1 MYSVSEA
8 FLEAVQKNTR
18 SFYWTGKITTAKGV
32 EYPFTNDDIVKGSG
46 YITHQ
51 CCGSSEIELGTVYA
65 AELGLTLLLDIDRY
79 TLDSAQVELFYHLRL
94 DSGEYEEVP
103 MGIFEVS
110 EANRTIHCLE
120 IKAYDRMLW
129 FEQSFGNAISSG
141 TPWQL
146 LTLASKACKVE
157 IGMEQ
162 ADIEALPNGKEVFGV
177 YSDNDIETWRDLIY
191 YLAQSMA
198 CFASINRAGQLV
210 FKTYGTSP
218 VLDVPNTQRF
228 SSSFSDFKTR
238 YTAIS
243 STNQRTQ
250 TAEYYALDP
259 DDGLTMNLGVSP
271 LLQYGLDE
279 TRKRVLE
286 AVLQAISVIDYVPF
300 DSTTIGNPA
309 LDVGDI
315 LTFSGGHADEQSRT
329 CITGYTYKINGKHTI
344 KCVGKNPRLAD
355 AKSKNDKNITGL
367 LNQVE
372 AGKII
377 YYNFI
382 NAAPFLIKTTPQEV
396 LSIEYVAAE
405 ETSATFLAEI
415 LLKANP
421 EKGTQQ
427 VVATDSEG
435 KEMTLNLPT
444 DGAVM
449 LKVTYKN
456 DLEEETTFYPIDNF
470 KDGQHILTLF
480 HPITAVASNVGQ
492 RFAVLLSA
500 ENGTV
505 EIGEGQIR
513 ATISGQGLVSG
524 LSGWDGRI
532 EVTEFV
538 ERIASG
544 YPAAF
549 GYRVF
554 TEKYGVV
561 AEPPQESGAN
571 ESISRIRY
579 DAQAYVVFALN
590 ENLTD
595 TVIIKTF
602 TLDVY
607 NPGHYDHSVVLVD
620 GDSFVLKSDYNF
632 IGEDTDINYGL
643 MKHIAIDTTK
653 YDRIDSLEVSLC

>member
-8 FLEAVQKNTR
+8 FLQAVQKNTR
-18 SFYWTGKITTAKGV
+18 SFFWSGKITTAKGM
-32 EYPFTNDDIVKGSG
+32 EYPFTNDDMVKGSG

-65 AELGLTLLLDIDRY
+65 AELGLTLFLDIDRY
-79 TLDSAQVELFYHLRL
+79 TLDGAQVELFYNLL
-94 DSGEYEEVP
+94 LESGEYESVP

-110 EANRTIHCLE
+110 EANRTINCLE

-129 FEQSFGNAISSG
+129 LEQTFGGATSSG

-146 LTLASKACKVE
+146 LTLASKACKVGL
-157 IGMEQ
+157 GMTQ
-162 ADIEALPNGKEVFGV
+162 AEVEALPNGKEVFGI
-177 YSDNDIETWRDLIY
+177 YSDNDIQTWRDLIF
-191 YLAQSMA
+191 YLAQSLA
-198 CFASINRAGQLV
+198 CFASINRFGQLV
-210 FKTYGTSP
+210 FKTYGTVP

-228 SSSFSDFKTR
+228 TSSFSDFKTR

-259 DDGLTMNLGVSP
+259 DDGLTMNLGISP

-279 TRKRVLE
+279 TRKRILQT
-286 AVLQAISVIDYVPF
+286 VLQAISTIDYVPF

-309 LDVGDI
+309 LDVGDV
-315 LTFSGGHADEQSRT
+315 LTFSGGHADETSRT
-329 CITGYTYKINGKHTI
+329 CITGYTYKINGKHSI

-355 AKSKNDKNITGL
+355 AKSKNDKNINGL

-377 YYNFI
+377 YYTFI

-415 LLKANP
+415 LLHADP
-421 EKGTQQ
+421 QQGTQQ
-427 VVATDSEG
+427 IVATDSEG
-435 KEMTLNLPT
+435 NELTLNMPT
-444 DGAVM
+444 DGVVS

-456 DLEEETTFYPIDNF
+456 DLEEETTFYPIDNY

-492 RFAVLLSA
+492 RFSVLLSA
-500 ENGTV
+500 EGGTV
-505 EIGEGQIR
+505 QIDEGQIR

-532 EVTEFV
+532 EVTEFIG
-538 ERIASG
+538 RINSCF
-544 YPAAF
+544 PAEF
-549 GYRVF
+549 SYRVF
-554 TEKYGVV
+554 SEQLTSTQDD
-561 AEPPQESGAN
+561 PQENAATDTL
-571 ESISRIRY
+571 SRIRF
-579 DAQAYVVFALN
+579 DPQAFVVFALN

-602 TLDVY
+602 TLDIY
-607 NPGHYDHSVVLVD
+607 NPGHYDHSLVLID
-620 GDSFVLKSDYNF
+620 GDAFVLKSDYNI
-632 IGEDTDINYGL
+632 IGEDTEINYGL
-643 MKHIAIDTTK
+643 MKHLAIDTTK
-653 YDRIDSLEVSLC
+653 FDRIDSMEVSLC